1 MLKYIKTSLRRI
13 YEKKNIKYIMLTF
26 ILIVLDQVIKLIVK
40 NYYNMRRP
48 LIKDLISFSP
58 TLNSKYS
65 YINSLFNL
73 NMSKFF
79 STLLVVLILL
89 VSYSFYM
96 YYNYRYKENLFS
108 TLFGVFFFS
117 GAICSIIDKI
127 FWNGSLDYIKIHGF
141 FTFDM
146 KDVYISIAE
155 IIILIAA
162 SPNLKKLNGLDEKAL
177 RKDYYIFIKNQF
189 KLKS

>member
-1 MLKYIKTSLRRI
+1 MK
-13 YEKKNIKYIMLTF
+13 KKNMKYIMLTF

-40 NYYNMRRP
+40 NYYNMSKP

-65 YINSLFNL
+65 YINSLLNL
-73 NMSKFF
+73 DMSKIF

-89 VSYSFYM
+89 VSYSIYM

-108 TLFGVFFFS
+108 NLFGVFFFS

-162 SPNLKKLNGLDEKAL
+162 LRNLKKLNDLDEKAL